1 MQHETFGA
9 TLKHSMKYCH
19 IETNNHHNI
28 ETFGVTF
35 GEILQHFSEA
45 SLKLQES
52 LSKHC
57 EKADANVTK
66 TKSRMN
72 IMNRTPQ
79 HHENYTGDPWC
90 EGPCSAARGE
100 KARRCSGTEACPRDM
115 LRCHQLAGSRLHHR
129 RLRGLLLLRP

>member
-1 MQHETFGA
+1 MKHLMQHETFGA

-90 EGPCSAARGE
+90 EGPCSAAPATVVAVLE
-100 KARRCSGTEACPRDM
+100 QEEASWAAPATVVAA
-115 LRCHQLAGSRLHHR
+115 LEQEEA
-129 RLRGLLLLRP
+129 